1 MSVPVTYCPSA
12 RPYLSNTECIDC
24 PDEQKYFDFAE
35 EICKDCLPGLLC
47 KSAWF
52 LHDIVVFIIYR
63 LSLANIICYSCLFHN
78 IFL

>member
-1 MSVPVTYCPSA
+1 MVFITKNFPDQIKYLTKMSVPVTYCPSA

-47 KSAWF
+47 KSA
-52 LHDIVVFIIYR
+52 
-63 LSLANIICYSCLFHN
+63 
-78 IFL
+78 